1 MKWFPEILLGV
12 IFLVSCTQSDGA
24 TQATPSI
31 TVSIKTQ
38 TLLPT
43 NTNIPTWTPT
53 VAAAPSLTSTL
64 TPIPEKNILF
74 QRDFEDVSVGVWSN
88 MGGIWNIE
96 QEPDGN
102 HCLLGYDPSSN
113 NYPQLSYEPYTTY
126 DWTDYA
132 VETRFKFVSG
142 DTLYMFFR
150 DEAGFNEHYAIG
162 VNKDGLTLWRT
173 WTLIDET
180 SMKIDLDKWHT
191 FKVEIK
197 GDTLKAYF
205 DNLLFKELTLLP
217 PVIARGGIAYV
228 IGKGEKICLD
238 DIKVWSLE

>member
-1 MKWFPEILLGV
+1 MKRFFGIFLFL
-12 IFLVSCTQSDGA
+12 IFLVSCTPPKNITPTASSTA
-24 TQATPSI
+24 TFLEFQN
-31 TVSIKTQ
+31 VSSTK
-38 TLLPT
+38 T
-43 NTNIPTWTPT
+43 NTPALTIT
-53 VAAAPSLTSTL
+53 VAAATSLTSTL

-74 QRDFEDVSVGVWSN
+74 QRDFEDLSVGVWSN
-88 MGGIWNIE
+88 KGGIWNIE

-102 HCLLGYDPSSN
+102 HCLLGYGPSSN

-142 DTLYMFFR
+142 NTLYMFFR
-150 DEAGFNEHYAIG
+150 NEAGFNEHYAIG
-162 VNKDGLTLWRT
+162 INKDGLTLWRT
-173 WTLIDET
+173 WTLIGET